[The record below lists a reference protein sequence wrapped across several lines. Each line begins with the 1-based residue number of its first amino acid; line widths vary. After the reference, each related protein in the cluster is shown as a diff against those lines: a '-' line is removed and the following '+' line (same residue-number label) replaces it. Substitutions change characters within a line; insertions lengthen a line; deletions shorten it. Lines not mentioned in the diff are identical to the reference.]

1 MTEPREIHMHKTN
14 VLILA
19 ASSKGRSQREYP
31 GFLSEMEGECLLE
44 KLCQKTHEIA
54 NRSVCFA
61 FQAEDVKR
69 YRLASIAELIS
80 PGASV
85 VKVPSNTKGAAC
97 TALLAVADFDGDE
110 ELVIVSANEFIDQ
123 PLGDLVADFRTKEY
137 DAATLVFQSV
147 HPRYSYVKVD
157 NGLVS
162 EAAQCVPISRHAT
175 TGFFWF
181 RKVRDFIEAIESAIR
196 KDAHHEGH
204 YYVAPLLNEL
214 LLKGRKVGALA
225 IDSRHYLPL
234 KSERQI
240 AAFED
245 AHLQQVSA

>member
-1 MTEPREIHMHKTN
+1 VTKPRETDMHKTN

-19 ASSKGRSQREYP
+19 ASGKGRSQREYP
-31 GFLSEMEGECLLE
+31 GFLSEMDGECLLE
-44 KLCQKTHEIA
+44 KLCQQIHQIA
-54 NRSVCFA
+54 HHSVCFA
-61 FQAEDVKR
+61 FLTEDVRK
-69 YRLASIAELIS
+69 YRLASIAELVS
-80 PGASV
+80 PGASI
-85 VKVPSNTKGAAC
+85 VKVPSKTKGAAC
-97 TALLAVADFDGDE
+97 TALLAAANFGGDE
-110 ELVIVSANEFIDQ
+110 ELVLVSANEFIDQ
-123 PLGDLVADFRTKEY
+123 PLGDLVADFRAKEY

-162 EAAQCVPISRHAT
+162 EAAQCVPISRNAT

-181 RKVRDFIEAIESAIR
+181 RKVSDFIEAIESAIR
-196 KDAHHEGH
+196 KDSHHQGH

-214 LLKGRKVGALA
+214 LLKGRKVGALS

-245 AHLQQVSA
+245 AHLQQAPA

>member
-1 MTEPREIHMHKTN
+1 MTKPGESDMQKTKI
-14 VLILA
+14 LILA
-19 ASSKGRSQREYP
+19 ASSKGRRQREYP

-44 KLCQKTHEIA
+44 KLCQKIHEIA
-54 NRSVCFA
+54 NHSVCFA
-61 FQAEDVKR
+61 FLAEDVKK

-80 PGASV
+80 PGASI

-97 TALLAVADFDGDE
+97 TALLAAADFGGDE

-123 PLGDLVADFRTKEY
+123 PLGDLVAGFRAKEY

-147 HPRYSYVKVD
+147 HPRYSYVKVES
-157 NGLVS
+157 GLVS
-162 EAAQCVPISRHAT
+162 EAAQCVPISRNAT

-181 RKVRDFIEAIESAIR
+181 RKVSDFIEAIESAIC
-196 KDAHHEGH
+196 KDAHHDGH
-204 YYVAPLLNEL
+204 YYVAPLLNEF

-234 KSERQI
+234 KSEQQI

-245 AHLQQVSA
+245 AHWQQASA

>member
-1 MTEPREIHMHKTN
+1 MHKTN

-19 ASSKGRSQREYP
+19 ASNKGRNQREYP

-44 KLCQKTHEIA
+44 KLCQKIHEIA
-54 NRSVCFA
+54 NYNVCFA
-61 FQAEDVKR
+61 FLADDVKK
-69 YRLASIAELIS
+69 YRLASIACLIS
-80 PGASV
+80 PNASI
-85 VKVPSNTKGAAC
+85 VKVPSDTKGAAC
-97 TALLAVADFDGDE
+97 TALLAAADLDNDE

-123 PLGDLVADFRTKEY
+123 PLAELVADFRAKEY

-147 HPRYSYVKVD
+147 HPRYSYVKVE

-162 EAAQCVPISRHAT
+162 EAAQCVPISRNAT

-181 RKVRDFIEAIESAIR
+181 RKVGDFIEAIESAIQ
-196 KDAHHEGH
+196 KDAHHEGQ

-214 LLKGRKVGALA
+214 LLKGRKVGAVA
-225 IDSRHYLPL
+225 IESRHYMPL
-234 KSERQI
+234 KSEKQI

-245 AHLQQVSA
+245 AHMLQASL

>member
-1 MTEPREIHMHKTN
+1 MHKTN

-19 ASSKGRSQREYP
+19 ASSKGRRQREYP
-31 GFLSEMEGECLLE
+31 GFLSEMDGECLLE
-44 KLCQKTHEIA
+44 KLCQKIHAIA

-61 FQAEDVKR
+61 FLADDVKK
-69 YRLASIAELIS
+69 YRLASIVELIS
-80 PGASV
+80 PGAAI

-97 TALLAVADFDGDE
+97 TALLAAADFAADE

-123 PLGDLVADFRTKEY
+123 PLGDLVVDFRAKAY

-147 HPRYSYVKVD
+147 HPRYSYVKVE
-157 NGLVS
+157 NGLVG
-162 EAAQCVPISRHAT
+162 EAAQCTPISRNAT

-181 RKVRDFIEAIESAIR
+181 RKVSDFIEAIESAIR

-204 YYVAPLLNEL
+204 YYVAPLFNEL

-234 KSERQI
+234 KSEQQI

-245 AHLQQVSA
+245 AHMHQVPA